1 MLSMVH
7 LVSAI
12 SLKSENT
19 NRADQVM
26 FSHLHIDFGLL
37 RLQPCW
43 FLKKNHSLKEVS
55 FIKLSVSINPGEI
68 VSK

>member
-12 SLKSENT
+12 SLKSGNT
-19 NRADQVM
+19 NRADQVI

-43 FLKKNHSLKEVS
+43 FLKNHCT
-55 FIKLSVSINPGEI
+55 LS
-68 VSK
+68 